1 MNLPAFGLGTF
12 RLKGQTV
19 VDSVRTALELGYRA
33 IDTAQIYGN
42 EAEVGQAIAES
53 GVPRDQVYIT
63 TKVWIDAL
71 GRDALAPS
79 LEESLRKL
87 RTDHVDLA
95 LIHWPSPKGAVPLEE
110 TLAALMQARER
121 GLTRAIG
128 LSNFTVALSRQ
139 AIAAVGAQAI
149 ATNQVEISPY
159 LQNRALAEFSRQAG
173 IHLTSYMTLAYGKV
187 LADPVLVRIAA
198 AHGATTAQVALAWAL
213 RQGYS
218 VIPSSTRR
226 ENLQSNLKALTL
238 QLDEADMAA
247 IAALDRNERLANP
260 DGIAPVWD

>member
-187 LADPVLVRIAA
+187 LADPVLERIAA

>member
-1 MNLPAFGLGTF
+1 
-12 RLKGQTV
+12 
-19 VDSVRTALELGYRA
+19 
-33 IDTAQIYGN
+33 
-42 EAEVGQAIAES
+42 VG
-53 GVPRDQVYIT
+53 V
-63 TKVWIDAL
+63 
-71 GRDALAPS
+71 
-79 LEESLRKL
+79 
-87 RTDHVDLA
+87 
-95 LIHWPSPKGAVPLEE
+95 
-110 TLAALMQARER
+110 
-121 GLTRAIG
+121 
-128 LSNFTVALSRQ
+128 
-139 AIAAVGAQAI
+139 QAI

-198 AHGATTAQVALAWAL
+198 AHGATTAQVALVGAAA
-213 RQGYS
+213 GYS

-260 DGIAPVWD
+260 DGHRAGLGLTPPGHFAASIRCILSAEESPRCSRRIVWARWNCPTAS